1 MPRLRQLVLA
11 ARELEPATSQL
22 RELLGAAAPYRDAGV
37 GQFGLANAVLTGG
50 HDVVE
55 VIAPRRPEAAV
66 TRWLDRR
73 GGREGGYMLM
83 VDGAPSLVDPDR
95 LATLGARVVH
105 EMRLPDITDVH
116 LHPKDVGGVLLA
128 LDTVDPPGSWRWAG
142 PAWTGTAPV
151 TTGGLRAVTVA
162 VDEPAAVARRWARL
176 LELPDPAAPV
186 LLLDHGRQELR
197 FVSADTGPSGA
208 VAATFALPVTTTR
221 SVTVAGVALD
231 VVPHEEDA

>member
-1 MPRLRQLVLA
+1 MLRLRQLVLA
-11 ARELEPATSQL
+11 AHDVEPAILQL
-22 RELLGAAAPYRDAGV
+22 RQLLGAGEPYRDPGV
-37 GQFGLANAVLTGG
+37 GQFGLANAVLTAG

-55 VIAPRRPEAAV
+55 VIAPQTGEAAV
-66 TRWLDRR
+66 ARWLGRRR
-73 GGREGGYMLM
+73 GQEGGYMLM
-83 VDGAPSLVDPDR
+83 VDGSPSLVDPDR
-95 LATLGARVVH
+95 LATLGARIVH

-151 TTGGLRAVTVA
+151 VTGGLRSLTIA
-162 VDEPAAVARRWARL
+162 VDDPAAVARRWAAL

-197 FVSADTGPSGA
+197 FISADTGPVGA
-208 VAATFALPVTTTR
+208 VAATFALPVTTIR
-221 SVTVAGVALD
+221 SATVAGVALH
-231 VVPHEEDA
+231 VVPNEEDA